1 VLPEWYDKVALT
13 TENKKF
19 IMVYYNDYKAQYRGE
34 LDLTSEEFRYLL
46 QYTSEN
52 LKLVF
57 EREDFPYQRIKDY
70 YRRNLAYIRLRL

>member
-1 VLPEWYDKVALT
+1 MLPEWYDKVALT

-19 IMVYYNDYKAQYRGE
+19 IMVYYNNYKPECRWE
-34 LDLTSEEFRYLL
+34 IDLTSEEFRYLL
-46 QYTSEN
+46 QYTSEK